1 MDRVTEADREQSEVA
16 KGVYLADLATGE
28 KASMKHWRVEPGAT
42 LPTHRHH
49 NEQIGYV
56 ISGTLVANVEADGEI
71 EEHRIEPG
79 DSYVF
84 PGDER
89 HGAENRGD
97 EPAIGIG
104 VLTPPRGEPDWRQET
119 QAHTR
124 SPDGTPAESDD

>member
-1 MDRVTEADREQSEVA
+1 MDRITEADREHAEVTP
-16 KGVYLADLATGE
+16 GVYLADLAAGE

-56 ISGTLVANVEADGEI
+56 ISGTLVARVERDGAV
-71 EEHRIEPG
+71 EEVRLEPG

-84 PGDER
+84 SGDEI
-89 HGAENRGD
+89 HGAENPGD

-104 VLTPPRGEPDWRQET
+104 VLSPPRGEPDWGRKTRARARQ
-119 QAHTR
+119 
-124 SPDGTPAESDD
+124 SDGAPAESDD